1 MGLEKIKRPLLLK
14 NGLQTGPTAGST
26 FTAGVVLSGSS
37 SYLTLPV
44 TTYADT
50 AAAQTLSAK
59 GCVDL
64 ITMNSSGTGMDFIL
78 PNPTQRGRVKF
89 IFIDNQTTSVD
100 TVIHTAATATCFWGT
115 TYNTCAVSAASTGN
129 PGGVPGGAPAL
140 GLIAA
145 STTQWALLPGTT
157 FSWDLSATT
166 GSTAT
171 A

>member
-14 NGLQTGPTAGST
+14 NGLQTGPSGGST

-37 SYLTLPV
+37 SFLTLPV
-44 TTYADT
+44 TTYGVT

-59 GCVDL
+59 GCADFIVMA
-64 ITMNSSGTGMDFIL
+64 TSGSGRDFIL

-100 TVIHTAATATCFWGT
+100 TVIHTAATATVFWGT
-115 TYNTCAVSAASTGN
+115 TFNTAAVSAASTGG
-129 PGGVPGGAPAL
+129 PGGVTGGACAL
-140 GLIAA
+140 ALIAA